1 MTLAVVV
8 VFGALTGMDA
18 ARIAAGEP
26 TPWLGVVERIN
37 IGAFLLWVVVL
48 AVALW
53 RTRVGTD
60 DQEPSLKARHQ
71 PDRLAGRRR

>member
-26 TPWLGVVERIN
+26 TPLARVVERIN

-48 AVALW
+48 AVPC
-53 RTRVGTD
+53 G
-60 DQEPSLKARHQ
+60 ARGWAQ
-71 PDRLAGRRR
+71 TIRSRR